1 VSLSTPRIVS
11 PATGASVRTTAYI
24 LMAVSLAAAAFL
36 KGGVIASEWQW
47 IALSL
52 SLAACLSLLQGTEP
66 SRGSRPAWGI
76 GVLALL
82 LGWMLLQLVPMPPS
96 LVAFLSPYRWN
107 AVQAARE
114 ATGQDLHT
122 WVALSVAL
130 PATLERLLYVL
141 PALAAFMA
149 SREMV
154 WWWPGRTWVA
164 VAPVMVVAWL
174 ESLLGL
180 AQFALMRT
188 AEGPAVF
195 VAGTYVDHDHFA
207 GLLEL
212 AFPLAVMGAVCAWRK
227 GTSRQSKPTGTA
239 LRTAAM
245 LAVATCLLMGI
256 FLSLSRMG
264 VVSTLAAAALMGLA
278 VLGGRGLGEANRRR
292 RWLWLVPVAIPLILL
307 ISLPT
312 RDLILR
318 FADLT
323 ATPEISKD
331 VRVEIWSDTLHA
343 VAAYP
348 WTGCGLG
355 AYEHG
360 LYRFKTVAPTNTVDF
375 AHNDYLQI
383 LAELGIPGLLLVAV
397 LGGWI
402 LKCTLTQVVSMRDGP
417 NWELAVGLLGALLTF
432 GLHSLAEFN
441 LYIPANALALAWLAG
456 VATSLESKSV

>member
-1 VSLSTPRIVS
+1 
-11 PATGASVRTTAYI
+11 
-24 LMAVSLAAAAFL
+24 MAVSLAAAAFL
-36 KGGVIASEWQW
+36 KGGVIAQQWQW
-47 IALSL
+47 IALGL
-52 SLAACLSLLQGTEP
+52 SLAACLSLGRGTE
-66 SRGSRPAWGI
+66 RGRVPRSAWGM

-82 LGWMLLQLVPMPPS
+82 LGWMLLQLVPLPSS
-96 LVAFLSPYRWN
+96 LVAFLSPYRWD

-114 ATGQDLHT
+114 TTGQDLHA
-122 WVALSVAL
+122 WVALSVAP
-130 PATLERLLYVL
+130 PATMERLLYVV
-141 PALAAFMA
+141 PAMAAFVA

-164 VAPVMVVAWL
+164 VAPVVVVAWL

-188 AEGPAVF
+188 AGGLAVS
-195 VAGTYVDHDHFA
+195 VSGTYVNRDHFA
-207 GLLEL
+207 GLLGM
-212 AFPLAVMGAVCAWRK
+212 AFPLAVMGAVSAWRK
-227 GTSRQSKPTGTA
+227 GTTRQNKPAGTA

-245 LAVATCLLMGI
+245 LSVAACLLMAV

-264 VVSTLAAAALMGLA
+264 VVSTLAAAALTGVA
-278 VLGGRGLGEANRRR
+278 VLGGRRLGEVNRRR
-292 RWLWLVPVAIPLILL
+292 RWLLLVPVAIPLMLFAF
-307 ISLPT
+307 LPT

-331 VRVEIWSDTLHA
+331 TRVEIWSDTLHV

-360 LYRFKTVAPTNTVDF
+360 FYRFKTVAPTNTVDF

-383 LAELGIPGLLLVAV
+383 LAELGLPGLLLAAV

-402 LKCTLTQVVSMRDGP
+402 LKRTLTLVVTLRGGA
-417 NWELAVGLLGALLTF
+417 NWELAVGLLGAFLTF

-441 LYIPANALALAWLAG
+441 LFIPANALALAWLAG
-456 VATSLESKSV
+456 IATSLEPKGV